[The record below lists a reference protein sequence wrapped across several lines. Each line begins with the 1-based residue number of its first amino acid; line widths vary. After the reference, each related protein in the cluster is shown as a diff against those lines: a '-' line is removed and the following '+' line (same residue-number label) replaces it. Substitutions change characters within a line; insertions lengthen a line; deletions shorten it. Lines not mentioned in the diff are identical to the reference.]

1 MPSKSRC
8 TCMLIF
14 ASVSVF
20 VDVSFMY
27 LFPPAEVE
35 FLGRNLQGCSPRSA
49 LALPSQGFSGRR
61 GRGDGGGLWGCT
73 FPMDSPPGPSARAGA
88 GQVDPRAPGGAEGTT
103 SGAGRG
109 CPSQDSPGR
118 GRNLV
123 SPAAWAWRCCGLC
136 GPGSQRGQPQPRLP
150 VPTRLE
156 GHFLPAT
163 GSLLF

>member
-1 MPSKSRC
+1 
-8 TCMLIF
+8 ML
-14 ASVSVF
+14 VSCIC
-20 VDVSFMY
+20 
-27 LFPPAEVE
+27 
-35 FLGRNLQGCSPRSA
+35 FLQLRLSSWGETFRGA
-49 LALPSQGFSGRR
+49 VHALPWRSHHRAFSGRR

-88 GQVDPRAPGGAEGTT
+88 GQVDPRAPGGAEGMT

-109 CPSQDSPGR
+109 CPSRDSPGR
-118 GRNLV
+118 CRNLV